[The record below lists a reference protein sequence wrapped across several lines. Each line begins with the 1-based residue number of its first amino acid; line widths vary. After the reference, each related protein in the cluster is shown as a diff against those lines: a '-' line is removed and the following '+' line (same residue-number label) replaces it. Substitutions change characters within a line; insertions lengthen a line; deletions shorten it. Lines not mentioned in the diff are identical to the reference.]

1 MNDNELMT
9 KGGGLLGVVPS
20 GTPDQV
26 LPEEQIGLVAHP
38 PCEPAPGL
46 LLLTGVLWWW
56 GKSCSQV
63 SGGVAAPAVEQAP
76 V

>member
-46 LLLTGVLWWW
+46 LLLTGVLW
-56 GKSCSQV
+56 
-63 SGGVAAPAVEQAP
+63 
-76 V
+76 